1 NDAIHALAVRL
12 LGFQPK
18 PELLAPTI
26 RLRPAF
32 ARTLDEDRTLRV
44 RAPLR
49 LDMQN
54 SSQGVGATA
63 RRRAGAIARRP
74 PPNPRG
80 GPSALAGK
88 GASRSGSVSVT
99 THTLSLRSKS
109 SAN

>member
-1 NDAIHALAVRL
+1 MVFGLRRRH
-12 LGFQPK
+12 GFQGQRC
-18 PELLAPTI
+18 LVRSARGLRAIAVWTTI

-74 PPNPRG
+74 PPKPRG
-80 GPSALAGK
+80 GPSALAGE
-88 GASRSGSVSVT
+88 RSDCLLG
-99 THTLSLRSKS
+99 
-109 SAN
+109 